1 MTVFEYSSVGG
12 RKINQDY
19 LTYATMDERHAVFI
33 VADGMGGYSHGEI
46 AAQVAA
52 EAVRD
57 FVEEH
62 YHSLEP
68 ELLLR
73 EAIAFANESIGV
85 KRFALHVKQMGT
97 VIVVAYICES
107 TAWLAWVGDSRIYV
121 MREGKP
127 VYQTEDHSL
136 INELRQVNTLKA
148 SDLERY
154 SSIVTRSLMGENVN
168 SDPDIK
174 SVEVQ
179 EGDVLWLCSDGVHK
193 ELPIYWMPDDDIELK
208 TFLDNQNEHLSDN
221 YTLIKVTL

>member
-1 MTVFEYSSVGG
+1 MTVFEYSGVGG
-12 RKINQDY
+12 RKINQDF

-52 EAVRD
+52 EAARD

-62 YHSLEP
+62 YQSLEP
-68 ELLLR
+68 EQLLR
-73 EAIAFANESIGV
+73 EAIAFANESIGI

-97 VIVVAYICES
+97 VIVVAYICGN

-121 MREGKP
+121 MRNGKP

-148 SDLERY
+148 ADLERY
-154 SSIVTRSLMGENVN
+154 SAIVTRSLMGENVN
-168 SDPDIK
+168 SDPDIR

-193 ELPIYWMPDDDIELK
+193 ELPIYWMPEDDEELK
-208 TFLDNQNEHLSDN
+208 TFLDGQSAHLSDN
-221 YTLIKVTL
+221 YTLLKVTI

>member
-1 MTVFEYSSVGG
+1 MKVFEYSGVGG
-12 RKINQDY
+12 RKVNQDF

-62 YHSLEP
+62 YQTLEP
-68 ELLLR
+68 EHLLR
-73 EAIAFANESIGV
+73 EAIYFANESVGI
-85 KRFALHVKQMGT
+85 KRFAINVKQMGT
-97 VIVVAYICES
+97 VIVVAYICEN
-107 TAWLAWVGDSRIYV
+107 TAWLAWVGDSRIYI
-121 MREGKP
+121 MRDGKP
-127 VYQTEDHSL
+127 IYQTEDHSL

-148 SDLERY
+148 ADLERY
-154 SSIVTRSLMGENVN
+154 SAIVTRSLMGENAN
-168 SDPDIK
+168 SEPDIK

-208 TFLDNQNEHLSDN
+208 TFLDGQNKHLSDN

>member
-1 MTVFEYSSVGG
+1 MTVFEYSGVGG
-12 RKINQDY
+12 RKINQDF

-57 FVEEH
+57 FVEDH
-62 YHSLEP
+62 YQSLKP
-68 ELLLR
+68 EQLLR
-73 EAIAFANESIGV
+73 EAIAFANESIGI

-97 VIVVAYICES
+97 VIVVAYICEN

-121 MREGKP
+121 MRDGKA

-136 INELRQVNTLKA
+136 INELLQVNTLRPA
-148 SDLERY
+148 DLERY
-154 SSIVTRSLMGENVN
+154 SAIVTRSLMGENVN
-168 SDPDIK
+168 SDPEIQP
-174 SVEVQ
+174 VEIQ

-193 ELPIYWMPDDDIELK
+193 ELPIYWMPNDDSELK
-208 TFLDNQNEHLSDN
+208 AFLDGQDKHLSDN